1 MASKNDITR
10 RIKNDISR
18 KSGIKSQYAS
28 NKISSLKNTI
38 NFNAQRISSQPQ
50 RPSNLNS
57 RRTLKEI
64 NFNAQRVADQFN
76 KRTPNIK
83 DKNVLNN
90 ELDYNKLPETLAKP
104 SNLNDRRELKEIN
117 FNAQRAPNQSQRPS
131 NLNDKKTL
139 QEINFNAQRVL
150 DQLGKRPLY
159 IKDKDDLNN
168 ELDYNKL
175 PETLANRSI
184 KIGGPKITPEIPLL
198 TGDFLV
204 RENDLLIATETDKL
218 IEIDSA

>member
-90 ELDYNKLPETLAKP
+90 ELDYNKLPETLA
-104 SNLNDRRELKEIN
+104 
-117 FNAQRAPNQSQRPS
+117 
-131 NLNDKKTL
+131 
-139 QEINFNAQRVL
+139 
-150 DQLGKRPLY
+150 
-159 IKDKDDLNN
+159 
-168 ELDYNKL
+168 
-175 PETLANRSI
+175 NRSI